1 MMLYQMDPRL
11 TSVFAFKFRSQTDLD
26 HFIESQA
33 ALVPGGKK
41 QMMEIYRVA
50 TAEPYSFLTVDLLTK
65 DPSKIFMKRFDSF
78 LVPS

>member
-1 MMLYQMDPRL
+1 MIGELSRL
-11 TSVFAFKFRSQTDLD
+11 VHIHILIGKKGIPLLL
-26 HFIESQA
+26 I
-33 ALVPGGKK
+33 GKK